1 MALPHRD
8 RLPASTTASR
18 LTSVVSFANAALGN
32 KIRRPLGNPDLL
44 LLSVPMARPGRENLT
59 LLPECRN
66 LLKS

>member
-32 KIRRPLGNPDLL
+32 KIPTFSFS
-44 LLSVPMARPGRENLT
+44 LSPWHVRAVKT
-59 LLPECRN
+59 
-66 LLKS
+66 